1 MVNEDIAMPR
11 RRQVEETPESSS
23 ALTARLNLLCKLIWK
38 GNRSRMAKDLG
49 ISQPVM
55 SRVLAGQ
62 QAPSTKLLEALARW
76 PRLNVR
82 WLFNG
87 EGEPLSDRGLGD
99 GGGHFCPVASRLL
112 PGSPQEHPELLT
124 GLSLAVATA
133 YYSPTTYYYRLEP
146 RDPLVGAKGSRMAAG
161 DYLLIETAP
170 AWVSRPAAF
179 RGRLGV
185 FRSRDRDELII
196 GRIARYEEDPY
207 ERKDLLDYRVET
219 VGEFRSAIFRPNA
232 NRARAASE
240 KVAAGVTLFCGD
252 DLVGV
257 ARLLARLLDPE

>member
-1 MVNEDIAMPR
+1 
-11 RRQVEETPESSS
+11 
-23 ALTARLNLLCKLIWK
+23 LTARLNLLCKSIWK

-87 EGEPLSDRGLGD
+87 EGEPLRDRGLGD
-99 GGGHFCPVASRLL
+99 GGGHLGPVASQLL
-112 PGSPQEHPELLT
+112 PGSPQGHPELLT

-133 YYSPTTYYYRLEP
+133 YYSPTSYFFRLES
-146 RDPLVGAKGSRMAAG
+146 RDPLVSARGSRTAAG
-161 DYLLIETAP
+161 DYLLVETSHDWIA
-170 AWVSRPAAF
+170 RPPAF

-185 FRSRDRDELII
+185 FRCPDRAGLII
-196 GRIARYEEDPY
+196 GRIARDVEDPFA
-207 ERKDLLDYRVET
+207 EVTGFFDYRV
-219 VGEFRSAIFRPNA
+219 
-232 NRARAASE
+232 
-240 KVAAGVTLFCGD
+240 D
-252 DLVGV
+252 H
-257 ARLLARLLDPE
+257 